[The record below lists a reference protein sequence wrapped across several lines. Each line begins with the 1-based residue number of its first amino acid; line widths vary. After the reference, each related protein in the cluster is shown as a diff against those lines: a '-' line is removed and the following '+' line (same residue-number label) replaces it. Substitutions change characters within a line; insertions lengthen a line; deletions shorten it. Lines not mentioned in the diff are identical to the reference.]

1 MQYFNKFPRAFYIF
15 GDQEAQGTG
24 KISSELVQD
33 ISAYSDVLDRI
44 ADNVAFHTFY
54 DIQEGNRPDQCSYD
68 IYGTPIYHWTFFL
81 LNDHLRK
88 QGWPVTNEEIIKR
101 AKIDFPHFTY
111 TTKDSLTNTH
121 KVGETVVG
129 LNTASRGSVLRRN
142 LDIGQVTVAAQSAF
156 AIGEAVSN
164 VSAAIT
170 TQTITTTG
178 ASLEYLSAH
187 HYENASG
194 EIVDIDPAVGPGA
207 LLTEVTHLDRY
218 IKDNDNL
225 KQIKVVKPDLI
236 NQVVAL
242 FKQAINS

>member
-88 QGWPVTNEEIIKR
+88 QGWPVTNEEIIK
-101 AKIDFPHFTY
+101 Y
-111 TTKDSLTNTH
+111 
-121 KVGETVVG
+121 
-129 LNTASRGSVLRRN
+129 
-142 LDIGQVTVAAQSAF
+142 
-156 AIGEAVSN
+156 
-164 VSAAIT
+164 
-170 TQTITTTG
+170 
-178 ASLEYLSAH
+178 
-187 HYENASG
+187 
-194 EIVDIDPAVGPGA
+194 
-207 LLTEVTHLDRY
+207 
-218 IKDNDNL
+218 
-225 KQIKVVKPDLI
+225 
-236 NQVVAL
+236 
-242 FKQAINS
+242 

>member
-1 MQYFNKFPRAFYIF
+1 MQYFNKFPRFFYVF

-24 KISSELVQD
+24 KVSTELVQD
-33 ISAYSDVLDRI
+33 ISTYSDILDRI
-44 ADNVAFHTFY
+44 SDNIAFHTFY

-68 IYGTPIYHWTFFL
+68 LYGSPIYHWTFFL
-81 LNDHLRK
+81 LNEHLRK

-101 AKIDFPHFTY
+101 AKTDFPHFTY

-129 LNTASRGSVLRRN
+129 ANTGSRGTVLRRN
-142 LDIGQVTVAAQSAF
+142 LDLGQVTVDSQSAF
-156 AIGEAVSN
+156 SVGEAVSN

-170 TQTITTTG
+170 TTTVTTSG
-178 ASLEYLSAH
+178 AAQEHLSAH
-187 HYENASG
+187 HYENADG

-218 IKDNDNL
+218 IKENDNL

-236 NQVVAL
+236 NQVVSL